1 MTSAEKRS
9 DPSEKAAGPAF
20 ECQSVTVE
28 LLHKFSRKR
37 IVEDISFLVRSGEF
51 LTIVGPS
58 GTGKTTL
65 LRAMGGL
72 TPTANGSVLVHG
84 KQLDG
89 PPDDVVIV
97 FQDYSNALLQW
108 RTVAANVAFGIERAL
123 DRGEIERRVHDALA
137 LVGLEKN
144 AEDYPWQLS
153 GGMQQRVQIARALA
167 LRPAVMLMDEPF
179 AALDAM
185 TKASMQDELL
195 RVRDRTGTSF
205 VFITHDIEEAVYLG
219 DRIAVLKGSP
229 GRIDQIFEIG
239 HRARTCIRIT
249 SSRGSIGPEP
259 PCSFLSVSHG
269 KRRSDRD
276 CSNTNICQRRR
287 PSVWGLANSP
297 GKGFWRLILRTP

>member
-1 MTSAEKRS
+1 MAAAENRS
-9 DPSEKAAGPAF
+9 DPGQEPASPAL
-20 ECQSVTVE
+20 ECRSITVE
-28 LLHKFSRKR
+28 LLHKFNRKR
-37 IVEDISFLVRSGEF
+37 IIEDISFVVRSGEF

-72 TPTANGSVLVHG
+72 TPATSGSVLVHG
-84 KQLDG
+84 KKIDA
-89 PPDDVVIV
+89 PPEDVVIV

-123 DRGEIERRVHDALA
+123 DRRETEQRVRETLT

-229 GRIDQIFEIG
+229 GRIDRIFDIG
-239 HRARTCIRIT
+239 LPAPRDQLSTRQLPDFLEFRYAVHQAIG
-249 SSRGSIGPEP
+249 RG
-259 PCSFLSVSHG
+259 HG
-269 KRRSDRD
+269 
-276 CSNTNICQRRR
+276 
-287 PSVWGLANSP
+287 
-297 GKGFWRLILRTP
+297 

>member
-1 MTSAEKRS
+1 MSSAEKKS

-20 ECQSVTVE
+20 ECRSVTVE

-37 IVEDISFLVRSGEF
+37 IIEDISFLVRSGEF
-51 LTIVGPS
+51 LTIVGRS

-72 TPTANGSVLVHG
+72 TPTASGSVLVHG

-89 PPDDVVIV
+89 PPDDVVLV

-108 RTVAANVAFGIERAL
+108 RTVAANVAFGIERAP
-123 DRGEIERRVHDALA
+123 DRRETEQRVQDALA
-137 LVGLEKN
+137 LVGLENN

-195 RVRDRTGTSF
+195 RVKQETGCSI
-205 VFITHDIEEAVYLG
+205 VFITHDIEESVYLG
-219 DRIAVLKGSP
+219 DRLAVINSAP
-229 GRIDQIFEIG
+229 GRIERTFDVTLPKPRDQILTRQLTEFLKFRYAVHQAIG
-239 HRARTCIRIT
+239 GIIR
-249 SSRGSIGPEP
+249 
-259 PCSFLSVSHG
+259 
-269 KRRSDRD
+269 
-276 CSNTNICQRRR
+276 
-287 PSVWGLANSP
+287 
-297 GKGFWRLILRTP
+297 

>member
-1 MTSAEKRS
+1 MAAADTIPDTGWTATS
-9 DPSEKAAGPAF
+9 PAL
-20 ECQSVTVE
+20 ECRSVTVE
-28 LLHKFSRKR
+28 FLHKSNRKR
-37 IVEDISFLVRSGEF
+37 IIEDISFSVRSGEF

-72 TPTANGSVLVHG
+72 TPATSGSVLVHG
-84 KQLDG
+84 KEIDA

-123 DRGEIERRVHDALA
+123 DRSETRRRVQDTLA

-219 DRIAVLKGSP
+219 DRIAVLTGSP
-229 GRIDQIFEIG
+229 GKIDRIFEIDLPAPRDQLSTRQLPKFLEFRYAVHQAIGRG
-239 HRARTCIRIT
+239 H
-249 SSRGSIGPEP
+249 G
-259 PCSFLSVSHG
+259 
-269 KRRSDRD
+269 
-276 CSNTNICQRRR
+276 
-287 PSVWGLANSP
+287 
-297 GKGFWRLILRTP
+297 

>member
-1 MTSAEKRS
+1 MTSAEKKS
-9 DPSEKAAGPAF
+9 GSGQKGAGPAFASPAFAGPAF
-20 ECQSVTVE
+20 ECRSVTVE
-28 LLHKFSRKR
+28 LDHGFTRKR
-37 IVEDISFLVRSGEF
+37 IIEDISLQVRSGEF

-72 TPTANGSVLVHG
+72 TAPASGVVLVHG
-84 KQLDG
+84 KQLIG
-89 PPDDVVIV
+89 PPKDVVIV

-108 RTVAANVAFGIERAL
+108 RTVAANVALGVERTLGRAEL
-123 DRGEIERRVHDALA
+123 GQRVQDALA

-153 GGMQQRVQIARALA
+153 GGMQQRVQIARAVA

-195 RVRDRTGTSF
+195 RVRERTGTSF

-229 GRIDQIFEIG
+229 GRIDQIFDIGLPAPRDQLSTRQLPQFLEFRYAVHRAIG
-239 HRARTCIRIT
+239 H
-249 SSRGSIGPEP
+249 
-259 PCSFLSVSHG
+259 
-269 KRRSDRD
+269 
-276 CSNTNICQRRR
+276 
-287 PSVWGLANSP
+287 
-297 GKGFWRLILRTP
+297 

>member
-1 MTSAEKRS
+1 MTSAEKSS
-9 DPSEKAAGPAF
+9 DPGEKAAGPAF
-20 ECQSVTVE
+20 ECRSVTVE
-28 LLHKFSRKR
+28 FPHKFSRKR
-37 IVEDISFLVRSGEF
+37 IIGDISFLVRSGEF

-72 TPTANGSVLVHG
+72 TPTASGSVLVHG
-84 KQLDG
+84 KELDG

-123 DRGEIERRVHDALA
+123 DRRELEQRVHDALA

-219 DRIAVLKGSP
+219 DRIAVLTGSP
-229 GRIDQIFEIG
+229 GRIDRIFEIG
-239 HRARTCIRIT
+239 LPAPRDQLSTRQLPKFLEFRYAVHQAIG
-249 SSRGSIGPEP
+249 RG
-259 PCSFLSVSHG
+259 HG
-269 KRRSDRD
+269 
-276 CSNTNICQRRR
+276 
-287 PSVWGLANSP
+287 
-297 GKGFWRLILRTP
+297 

>member
-1 MTSAEKRS
+1 MSSAAPISGSGDR
-9 DPSEKAAGPAF
+9 ATGPAF
-20 ECQSVTVE
+20 ECRAVTVE

-37 IVEDISFLVRSGEF
+37 IIEDISFLVRSGEF

-72 TPTANGSVLVHG
+72 TPTASGSVLVHG
-84 KQLDG
+84 KELDG

-108 RTVAANVAFGIERAL
+108 RTVAANVAFGIERTLARTEL
-123 DRGEIERRVHDALA
+123 DQRVRDTLA
-137 LVGLEKN
+137 LVGLENN

-185 TKASMQDELL
+185 TKAAMQDELL

-219 DRIAVLKGSP
+219 DRIAVLNGSP
-229 GRIDQIFEIG
+229 GRIEQIFDIDLPSPRDQLSTRQLPKFLQYRYAVHQAIG
-239 HRARTCIRIT
+239 
-249 SSRGSIGPEP
+249 RG
-259 PCSFLSVSHG
+259 HG
-269 KRRSDRD
+269 
-276 CSNTNICQRRR
+276 
-287 PSVWGLANSP
+287 
-297 GKGFWRLILRTP
+297 